1 MNVCAETLSGMR
13 LLALGILASAPWTL
27 AQTKISGS
35 LECASP
41 AFHQAIEVG
50 DRSGH
55 TMVLSRRECLWSQ
68 PLKIEGAIGKEDVL
82 YLFTDAREDGAHE
95 TGYNTLVMSN
105 GDRIFMH
112 YAAFVKSNSRKPA
125 SGVGTFALSSGTGKF
140 LGIYGN
146 GTSVS
151 HSAADGKMTVR
162 VEGQYTLPR
171 FY

>member
-1 MNVCAETLSGMR
+1 MR
-13 LLALGILASAPWTL
+13 LLVLGLLASAPWTM
-27 AQTKISGS
+27 AQTRISGS

-41 AFHQAIEVG
+41 LFRQMMEVG
-50 DRSGH
+50 DRTGH
-55 TMVLSRRECLWSQ
+55 TMILSQRACAWSL
-68 PLKIEGAIGKEDVL
+68 PLKIEGAISQKDVL
-82 YLFTDAREDGAHE
+82 YLFTDAREDGARE

-112 YAAFVKSNSRKPA
+112 YAGFLKSNSQKPA

-171 FY
+171 F

>member
-1 MNVCAETLSGMR
+1 M
-13 LLALGILASAPWTL
+13 

-41 AFHQAIEVG
+41 ASYQMMEIG
-50 DRSGH
+50 DRAGH
-55 TMVLSRRECLWSQ
+55 TMALSQRDCVWPQ
-68 PLKIEGAIGKEDVL
+68 PLKIEGTISKEDVL
-82 YLFTDAREDGAHE
+82 YLFTDAREDGTRE

-112 YAAFVKSNSRKPA
+112 YAIFMHGTDFVKNNGRNGA
-125 SGVGTFALSSGTGKF
+125 SGSGAFAGTFAFSGGTGKF

-146 GTSVS
+146 GTSIS

-171 FY
+171 FQ

>member
-1 MNVCAETLSGMR
+1 MR

-41 AFHQAIEVG
+41 AFRQVMEVG
-50 DRSGH
+50 DRTGH
-55 TMVLSRRECLWSQ
+55 TMALSQRECVWPQ
-68 PLKIEGAIGKEDVL
+68 PLKIEGAISKRDVL
-82 YLFTDAREDGAHE
+82 YLFTDAREDGARE
-95 TGYNTLVMSN
+95 TGYNTMVMSN
-105 GDRIFMH
+105 GDRVFMH
-112 YAAFVKSNSRKPA
+112 YAIFTHDTGFMKNNGRNPV
-125 SGVGTFALSSGTGKF
+125 SGVGTFALSGGTGKF

-151 HSAADGKMTVR
+151 HCAADGKMTVR

-171 FY
+171 FQ

>member
-1 MNVCAETLSGMR
+1 MR
-13 LLALGILASAPWTL
+13 LIALGLLASAPCSI

-35 LECASP
+35 LACASP
-41 AFHQAIEVG
+41 AFHQAMGIG
-50 DRSGH
+50 DRAGH
-55 TMVLSRRECLWSQ
+55 RMVLSRRECVWPQ
-68 PLKIEGAIGKEDVL
+68 PLKIEGAVSKTDVL
-82 YLFTDAREDGAHE
+82 YLFTDAREDGARE

-112 YAAFVKSNSRKPA
+112 YAGFVKGDSRKPA
-125 SGVGTFALSSGTGKF
+125 FGVGTFALSGGTGKF

-151 HSAADGKMTVR
+151 HCAADGKMTVR

-171 FY
+171 SQ

>member
-1 MNVCAETLSGMR
+1 MR

-68 PLKIEGAIGKEDVL
+68 PLKIEGAIGREDVL
-82 YLFTDAREDGAHE
+82 YLFTDAREDDARE
-95 TGYNTLVMSN
+95 TAYNTVVMSN

-112 YAAFVKSNSRKPA
+112 YAIFMHGTDFVKSNSRNGA
-125 SGVGTFALSSGTGKF
+125 SGVGTFAFSGGTGKF

-171 FY
+171 F

>member
-1 MNVCAETLSGMR
+1 MR
-13 LLALGILASAPWTL
+13 LLALGILASSSWAM

-41 AFHQAIEVG
+41 AFHRVMEVG
-50 DRSGH
+50 DRASH
-55 TMVLSRRECLWSQ
+55 TMALSQRACVWPL
-68 PLKIEGAIGKEDVL
+68 PLKIEGAISKQDFL
-82 YLFTDAREDGAHE
+82 YLFTDAREDGARE

-112 YAAFVKSNSRKPA
+112 YAGWLKNNGQRPA
-125 SGVGTFALSSGTGKF
+125 SSVVTFADTFAGTFAFSGGTGKF

-151 HSAADGKMTVR
+151 HGAADGKMTVR

-171 FY
+171 FQ

>member
-1 MNVCAETLSGMR
+1 M
-13 LLALGILASAPWTL
+13 

-35 LECASP
+35 LECTSP
-41 AFHQAIEVG
+41 AFRRVMEVG
-50 DRSGH
+50 DRTGH
-55 TMVLSRRECLWSQ
+55 TMALSQRECVWPQ
-68 PLKIEGAIGKEDVL
+68 PLKIEGAISKEDVL
-82 YLFTDAREDGAHE
+82 YLFTDAREDGARE

-112 YAAFVKSNSRKPA
+112 YAILMHYAGFGKNNGRNPA
-125 SGVGTFALSSGTGKF
+125 SGVGTFAGTFAFSGGTGKF

-151 HSAADGKMTVR
+151 HSAADGKMTLR

-171 FY
+171 FQ

>member
-1 MNVCAETLSGMR
+1 M
-13 LLALGILASAPWTL
+13 

-41 AFHQAIEVG
+41 AFHQVMEVG
-50 DRSGH
+50 DRTGH
-55 TMVLSRRECLWSQ
+55 TMILSQRECVWSQ
-68 PLKIEGAIGKEDVL
+68 PLKIEGASSKEDIL
-82 YLFTDAREDGAHE
+82 YLFTDARQDGARE

-105 GDRIFMH
+105 GDRVFMH
-112 YAAFVKSNSRKPA
+112 YAAFVKNNRRKPA

-171 FY
+171 F